1 MNAGSGGTVEG
12 ATPGRPSAPEARIL
26 DSEALGRLLLG
37 ATVLGTGGGGSYTRG
52 RAIVE
57 ELAGGGRRV
66 ELIGPDQLP
75 PEALGISTAM
85 AGGGLTNAEVEGLE
99 ALAAEP
105 PSVPAARA
113 LSAYLGR
120 PIGFVFPLE
129 LGPQNTLEAIRLAAH
144 LGVPVVDGDCA
155 GRAVPELDQTT
166 LALFDIPLAP
176 FVAATFQGDLAILA
190 RVAGPARGE
199 ALCRALAT
207 SSGGLLCLTGFPVTG
222 ARLREALVPRTLSR
236 CLELGALLGPGRRPA
251 EALATRTGGRVAF
264 QGRVV
269 RAETRLDGG
278 FFRGHLDLEGTG
290 ACAGER
296 YRVGIQNEFMWAWR
310 NGALDIQ
317 CPDLICVVDSD
328 SGIGKVTYGHGFE
341 NALEPGG
348 AVSVLHLPCAEVWRS
363 PRGRGLFPPPPPAVA

>member
-1 MNAGSGGTVEG
+1 MVALSRLKRGRGLEG
-12 ATPGRPSAPEARIL
+12 
-26 DSEALGRLLLG
+26 EALNHLLMG
-37 ATVLGTGGGGSYTRG
+37 ASVLGTGGGGSYTRG

-57 ELAGGGRRV
+57 ELAAEGRRV
-66 ELIGPDQLP
+66 ELIDPGHLP
-75 PEALGISTAM
+75 PKALGISTAM
-85 AGGGLTNAEVEGLE
+85 AGGGLTNADVESLE
-99 ALAAEP
+99 ALASEP

-113 LSAYLGR
+113 LSAYLGQ

-166 LALFDIPLAP
+166 LALFGIPFAP
-176 FVAATFQGDLAILA
+176 FVGATFHGDLAILA

-199 ALCRALAT
+199 ALCRALAA
-207 SSGGLLCLTGFPVTG
+207 SSGGLLCLTGFPVAG
-222 ARLREALVPRTLSR
+222 ARLREALVPRTLTR

-251 EALATRTGGRVAF
+251 EALVTRTGGRMAF
-264 QGRVV
+264 QGRVA

-278 FFRGHLDLEGTG
+278 FFRGHLDLVGTG
-290 ACAGER
+290 AWAGER

-310 NGALDIQ
+310 NGVLDIQ
-317 CPDLICVVDSD
+317 CPDLICVLDSD

-341 NALEPGG
+341 NALEPED
-348 AVSVLHLPCAEVWRS
+348 AVSVLHLPCAEVWNS
-363 PRGRGLFPPPPPAVA
+363 PRARGFFPPPPAVA